1 MTKLSRMF
9 RAGTPGRASHRH
21 LPARGRQV
29 VAFVGLV
36 STPWAAF
43 AADTGSVAGGML
55 VALLLAAVV
64 AVVVIFGIVR
74 WGHKQEHAGEMTL
87 FCLKYLMHS
96 TDESERCASAK
107 ALAKSNDAG
116 ALLVL
121 LDVSLDDEETPSV
134 RKAATEAL
142 HDMGERFRKY
152 SKVIAELEHEREQE
166 NLAGLVG
173 VITAHFEQ
181 GEKLYA
187 QSAFVLGRLHMLM
200 SLYADAR
207 DWFAKA
213 EARNRKSRLYGAL
226 IPGWID
232 ECNARLLEE
241 ADDAYKAGDYMLAKE
256 HYAVL
261 DHGLHD
267 KEKKRGAVHLR
278 STCVHCKLGEYR
290 LADQALLQA
299 LDHNQ
304 ETELSLSLA
313 PMLQEMAALDET
325 TATARFQELKAA
337 VDKRVDEI
345 MKILVAKPF

>member
-1 MTKLSRMF
+1 MF
-9 RAGTPGRASHRH
+9 RAGTPGRARHRAP
-21 LPARGRQV
+21 LARGRQA
-29 VAFVGLV
+29 VALIGL
-36 STPWAAF
+36 TFAPWSAF
-43 AADTGSVAGGML
+43 AADRSSVATGLL
-55 VALLLAAVV
+55 VALLLA
-64 AVVVIFGIVR
+64 VVIALVVILVIVR
-74 WGHKQEHAGEMTL
+74 WSHKQEHAGEMTL
-87 FCLKYLMHS
+87 FCLKYLVHS
-96 TDESERCASAK
+96 TDESERSASAK
-107 ALAKSNDAG
+107 ALAKANDAG

-121 LDVSLDDEETPSV
+121 LDVSLDDEELPSV

-142 HDMGERFRKY
+142 HDMGERSRKY

-213 EARNRKSRLYGAL
+213 EVRNRKSRLYGGL

-241 ADDAYKAGDYMLAKE
+241 ADDAYKSGDYMLAKE

-261 DHGLHD
+261 DHGLHG

-278 STCVHCKLGEYR
+278 SACVHCKLGEYR

-313 PMLQEMAALDET
+313 PMLQEMTTLDET
-325 TATARFQELKAA
+325 TAPARFQELKAA
-337 VDKRVDEI
+337 IDKRVDEI
-345 MKILVAKPF
+345 MKHLLEKPF